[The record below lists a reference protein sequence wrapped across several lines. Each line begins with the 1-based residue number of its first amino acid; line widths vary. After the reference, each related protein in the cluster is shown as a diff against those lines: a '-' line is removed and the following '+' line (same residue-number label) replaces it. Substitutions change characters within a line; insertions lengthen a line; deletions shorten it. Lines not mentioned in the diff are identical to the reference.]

1 MKVCWLWADNV
12 TTASKI
18 LKLTNSE
25 HVFASVRIYSSLGN
39 SVTHPLM
46 VDAECQCFAKN
57 ETVHVRSCSISY
69 NLAQVINNAKMF
81 FDSMSNCQVVNMAT
95 WFAQTETNLLLL
107 LLLRELP
114 HLYLLWTLFV
124 VPMLYYSFL
133 CIPPETVSF
142 AEEARSFSKPGK
154 CIRSISCRLWK
165 ILTRALQFEI
175 RTFFAIWSRH
185 RLYNVCRR

>member
-46 VDAECQCFAKN
+46 VDTECQCFAKN
-57 ETVHVRSCSISY
+57 ETVHVHSCSISY

-81 FDSMSNCQVVNMAT
+81 FDSMSSCQHGNLVCPNWNQFITIIIVERTTSPVPFVNIVCCSYA
-95 WFAQTETNLLLL
+95 LLQL
-107 LLLRELP
+107 
-114 HLYLLWTLFV
+114 
-124 VPMLYYSFL
+124 S
-133 CIPPETVSF
+133 
-142 AEEARSFSKPGK
+142 
-154 CIRSISCRLWK
+154 
-165 ILTRALQFEI
+165 
-175 RTFFAIWSRH
+175 
-185 RLYNVCRR
+185 

>member
-69 NLAQVINNAKMF
+69 NLAQVINNEKMF
-81 FDSMSNCQVVNMAT
+81 FDSMSSCQLRLPKLKPIYYYYYCWENYLT
-95 WFAQTETNLLLL
+95 CTFCEHCLL
-107 LLLRELP
+107 
-114 HLYLLWTLFV
+114 
-124 VPMLYYSFL
+124 FL
-133 CIPPETVSF
+133 CFITAFFVFLQKPYRLRRKLDLSASQVS
-142 AEEARSFSKPGK
+142 AYAVYPADCGK
-154 CIRSISCRLWK
+154 
-165 ILTRALQFEI
+165 
-175 RTFFAIWSRH
+175 
-185 RLYNVCRR
+185 Y

>member
-69 NLAQVINNAKMF
+69 NLAQVINNVKMF
-81 FDSMSNCQVVNMAT
+81 FDSMSSCQHGNLVCPNWNQFITIIIVERTTSPVPFVNIVCCSYA
-95 WFAQTETNLLLL
+95 LLQL
-107 LLLRELP
+107 
-114 HLYLLWTLFV
+114 
-124 VPMLYYSFL
+124 S
-133 CIPPETVSF
+133 
-142 AEEARSFSKPGK
+142 
-154 CIRSISCRLWK
+154 
-165 ILTRALQFEI
+165 
-175 RTFFAIWSRH
+175 
-185 RLYNVCRR
+185 

>member
-1 MKVCWLWADNV
+1 MSKFKFVKVCWLWADNV

-81 FDSMSNCQVVNMAT
+81 FDSMSSCQHGNLVCPNWNQFITIIIVERTTSPVPFVNIVCCSYA
-95 WFAQTETNLLLL
+95 LLQL
-107 LLLRELP
+107 
-114 HLYLLWTLFV
+114 
-124 VPMLYYSFL
+124 S
-133 CIPPETVSF
+133 
-142 AEEARSFSKPGK
+142 
-154 CIRSISCRLWK
+154 
-165 ILTRALQFEI
+165 
-175 RTFFAIWSRH
+175 
-185 RLYNVCRR
+185 